1 MNILFLSTDNVNDCI
16 NNLIK
21 SYIKIKNNDRI
32 YNYRLYYD
40 MVFKD
45 LNFDDLL
52 NFIVRNN
59 INYIV
64 IQLLC
69 KESIQLINIIQDKF
83 KDIKIITGGFLTSY
97 MKDYIIQLI
106 KPNKNLK
113 LWIGPLNNNYS
124 EFFHN
129 DEIIYTS
136 NKFEFNKS
144 FQYPIIPEQASIFV
158 SEGCYNNCT
167 FCAHIKYF
175 PYDFEYIKN
184 QIEEYRKYGI
194 TNFQVISENSNY
206 NVYKD
211 IYNLFKKEEHK
222 YFWVSFNTLKL
233 VYRDH
238 LYDENTEF
246 CSNIENVN
254 KDTQKIINKFYDKY
268 EYYDICKKLNIESD
282 FIIGFPG
289 ETIESINENLDY
301 LYSMKDLKF
310 TLNLYYNLYGTEL
323 SKKYNVFKKPS
334 FDRIYTNTVGEK
346 YNYLKEIVFNFHTI
360 VGKMRTLKYIIQDD
374 FIYFN
379 DNTSYRIYL

>member
-21 SYIKIKNNDRI
+21 SYITIKYIDRI

-40 MVFKD
+40 LVFKD

-52 NFIVRNN
+52 NFINRNN
-59 INYIV
+59 IDYIV

-136 NKFEFNKS
+136 NKFEFNKP

-184 QIEEYRKYGI
+184 KVEEYRKYGI
-194 TNFQVISENSNY
+194 TNFQVI
-206 NVYKD
+206 
-211 IYNLFKKEEHK
+211 
-222 YFWVSFNTLKL
+222 
-233 VYRDH
+233 
-238 LYDENTEF
+238 
-246 CSNIENVN
+246 
-254 KDTQKIINKFYDKY
+254 
-268 EYYDICKKLNIESD
+268 
-282 FIIGFPG
+282 
-289 ETIESINENLDY
+289 
-301 LYSMKDLKF
+301 
-310 TLNLYYNLYGTEL
+310 
-323 SKKYNVFKKPS
+323 
-334 FDRIYTNTVGEK
+334 
-346 YNYLKEIVFNFHTI
+346 
-360 VGKMRTLKYIIQDD
+360 
-374 FIYFN
+374 
-379 DNTSYRIYL
+379 